1 MSLEELVHVVRITHF
16 SDTGVRENLIGPTA
30 SADLALQLRDCSP
43 TTTLCEMILN
53 YVFILA
59 AVTSQRLQD
68 ELLLSARH
76 TVFLVTVLA
85 DSQFIHVCHLGLGSA
100 VATFE
105 LGLLV
110 ESDFN
115 GTSGDLIR

>member
-1 MSLEELVHVVRITHF
+1 
-16 SDTGVRENLIGPTA
+16 
-30 SADLALQLRDCSP
+30 
-43 TTTLCEMILN
+43 MILN

-59 AVTSQRLQD
+59 AVASQRLQD

-115 GTSGDLIR
+115 GTSGDIEGFSLLSDLLHGLVTMGSQL